1 MDYTTVVIGGGP
13 AGMMAAGTA
22 AERGNRVAILERNR
36 VFGRKLLITGKGR
49 CNITNATDIENHIA
63 NLFPQGKFLYS
74 ALNAFPPSAL
84 MNWLDQRGVRLKVER
99 GQRVFPVDDDAHRIR
114 NALVEFMKK
123 NGVDLKPLN
132 RVLECKKKGDKF
144 SIFTE
149 GGQFKSENL
158 ILATGGS
165 SYPQTGSSGDGYTWA
180 KNFGHKV
187 KTPEPGLVPL
197 IVKEITLAPAAGLV
211 LRNVG
216 LKLRDKRGKILF
228 SELGEI
234 EITEN
239 GFSGALVLS
248 ASIFV
253 KSGQE
258 FFLDLDLKPGLEP
271 EQLDR
276 RLQRDL
282 ENKSKEN
289 LRGILGGLLPR
300 DLISPLIKFT
310 GLDWEKPAS
319 HITREERQVIGEVL
333 KSLSFSVVGKRD
345 WSEAIITMGGVKCGE
360 IIPATM
366 ESKLVPG
373 LFFAGELINIHGFT
387 GGYNLQLAFST
398 GFLAGENC

>member
-1 MDYTTVVIGGGP
+1 MNYTTVVIGGGP
-13 AGMMAAGTA
+13 AGMMAAGIA
-22 AERGNRVAILERNR
+22 AERGHRVAILERNR
-36 VFGRKLLITGKGR
+36 VYGRKLLITGKGR

-74 ALNAFPPSAL
+74 ALYVFSPSAL
-84 MNWLDQRGVRLKVER
+84 MNWLEERGVKLKVER
-99 GQRVFPVDDDAHRIR
+99 GQRVFPVDDDAHSIR

-123 NGVDLKPLN
+123 NGVELKPSN
-132 RVLECKKKGDKF
+132 RVLECKKKGDFF
-144 SIFTE
+144 SVFTE
-149 GGQFKSENL
+149 REEIRTENL

-165 SYPQTGSSGDGYTWA
+165 SYPQTGSTGDGYNWA
-180 KNFGHKV
+180 RNFAHKV
-187 KTPEPGLVPL
+187 KNPEPGLVPL
-197 IVKEITLAPAAGLV
+197 RVKEEILSQAAGLI
-211 LRNVG
+211 LKNVE

-228 SELGEI
+228 SELGEV

-239 GFSGALVLS
+239 GFSGALALS
-248 ASIFV
+248 ASLFV

-258 FFLDLDLKPGLEP
+258 FSLELDLKPGLER

-300 DLISPLIKFT
+300 DLIIPFEKIT
-310 GLDWEKPAS
+310 GMDPEKPA
-319 HITREERQVIGEVL
+319 HQMTREERQVMGNKL
-333 KSLSFSVVGKRD
+333 KNLFFFVVGKKD
-345 WSEAIITMGGVKCGE
+345 WSEAIITMGGVKCEE
-360 IIPATM
+360 IVPATM
-366 ESKLVPG
+366 ESKFVPG

-387 GGYNLQLAFST
+387 GGYNLQAAFST